1 MTAESWQPLRDL
13 GFDDQALLEVG
24 HVVGLFM
31 YFTRLADGFGLRLD
45 PQIEEAGERET
56 AMMHP
61 PRA

>member
-1 MTAESWQPLRDL
+1 MA
-13 GFDDQALLEVG
+13 

-56 AMMHP
+56 PMVHP
-61 PRA
+61 QRV